1 MDTFTIEWKRA
12 AEKELRQI
20 SSTEIPKMVE
30 VIESLAQ
37 NPFPVGHR
45 KLVGSEN
52 LYRIRVGDY
61 RVIYEVCV
69 ATKLITIE
77 HIRHRKDA
85 YRDL

>member
-20 SSTEIPKMVE
+20 SSTEIPKMVG

-52 LYRIRVGDY
+52 LYRVRVGDY
-61 RVIYEVCV
+61 RVIYQFP
-69 ATKLITIE
+69 IE
-77 HIRHRKDA
+77 KIGDIIEEMK
-85 YRDL
+85 YR

>member
-1 MDTFTIEWKRA
+1 
-12 AEKELRQI
+12 
-20 SSTEIPKMVE
+20 MVE

-52 LYRIRVGDY
+52 LYRVCVGDY

-69 ATKLITIE
+69 ATKRITIE